1 MRYFIDTCIIID
13 FMNKKHNAIQ
23 TITDLASNDDTE
35 LFINRLVLT
44 EALRTIP
51 QANTKVFREAQA
63 TLDSFDLLDINHS
76 IYEKAIAFSRFA
88 KAQGISLKGKCEF
101 IDFINFITAKYYTLD
116 IKSNDKD
123 IPKLEAIYPAFLS
136 SQASL

>member
-13 FMNKKHNAIQ
+13 FMNKKDDAIQ
-23 TITDLASNDDTE
+23 TITDLANNDDTE
-35 LFINRLVLT
+35 LFINRLILT

-76 IYEKAIAFSRFA
+76 IYEQSIALSRFA
-88 KAQGISLKGKCEF
+88 RSKGVSLKGDCEL
-101 IDFINFITAKYYTLD
+101 IDFINFITAQHYGLTML
-116 IKSNDKD
+116 SNDKD

-136 SQASL
+136 SQASS